1 MEVKHMYN
9 FNFDN
14 PVRVLFGP
22 GRLND
27 LHKEVLPGKKAL
39 YQNVW
44 R

>member
-1 MEVKHMYN
+1 MYN